1 VFWNSVFAQALAG
14 KLDPV
19 SVVNEAVEDGV
30 GECWIADHVMP
41 AIDRHLA
48 GDERRRVIEAILDD
62 FEQVAGLLRGE
73 GFRPP
78 IIQDEQFDPAEAFE
92 QLAISPVA
100 TRQGESTKEAWN
112 TLVKDGDILPAG
124 LLAESAGKPAFAGA
138 TRSCDDEA
146 SPLADPVAGGELEEQ
161 RAVETARGAIID
173 VFDAGGLTKARRAR
187 PRLEAFFSGS

>member
-1 VFWNSVFAQALAG
+1 
-14 KLDPV
+14 
-19 SVVNEAVEDGV
+19 
-30 GECWIADHVMP
+30 M
-41 AIDRHLA
+41 
-48 GDERRRVIEAILDD
+48 
-62 FEQVAGLLRGE
+62 LRGE

-78 IIQDEQFDPAEAFE
+78 IIQDERFDPAEAFE

-161 RAVETARGAIID
+161 RAIETARGAIID
-173 VFDAGGLTKARRAR
+173 IFDAGGLTETRHAR
-187 PRLEAFFSGS
+187 PRLEAFLPAQRRFLVEKQAEPFGMFKTTRLRIGGEFLKPLRHAVEAEGMQLIECRMRKHEVFPFN